1 MPTAPPASFRPHGAH
16 RRRYETVTEAY
27 RCSGD
32 WHKAFALWVSIS
44 LLRTWRSGERM
55 SPCGVG
61 SPGRHGGI
69 LPVVSRM
76 LASVTG
82 SLIIAAKPEGLL
94 RQEKVTV
101 PSESAGGRSTRG
113 PPATA
118 GCPDHG
124 SWVVLLPPTQEQA

>member
-1 MPTAPPASFRPHGAH
+1 MRDEAASLWDLGPIPPLTYRGDGVSQITKGRGANRTPASFRPHGAH
-16 RRRYETVTEAY
+16 RRRWYETVPEAY
-27 RCSGD
+27 RCNGD
-32 WHKAFALWVSIS
+32 WHKVFALWVSIS

-55 SPCGVG
+55 SPGGVG

-82 SLIIAAKPEGLL
+82 SLIIAAKPERLL

-101 PSESAGGRSTRG
+101 P
-113 PPATA
+113 
-118 GCPDHG
+118 
-124 SWVVLLPPTQEQA
+124 L